1 MLDEL
6 FIKSNA
12 LIKLNNQKFE
22 RYFIKTTDLTHRL
35 SIILGSRGIGK
46 TTTLAQLAS
55 KNEGSLYLSL
65 DDIEIS
71 NDITAIIR
79 EFVLNGGKYLY
90 LDEIHK
96 NKDISGVLKFAYDN
110 FKDLN
115 IVATGSSALEI
126 LKSSHDL
133 SRRAIIYKM
142 HGMSFREYLGLFYGI
157 NITPFNL
164 DTILTTHQDIASDVA
179 KSLKEKELYITKLFK
194 EYLKFGYYPYY
205 KELSNEIVF
214 FQTLRQSIEAT
225 IDSDLLSVYPN
236 LSGNTARKLKLL
248 LHAISE
254 NVPYS
259 PNYTDLKKI
268 VDIKDDRTLKNY
280 LAMLENAGLI
290 RLLMRDEMAL
300 KNMDKADKIYLENTN
315 LMHLYKPDIGNIR
328 ETFFVNQLGN
338 SGEIYFSKSGD
349 FRVGEFV
356 FEIGGAKKGFSQIKD
371 DKNSFVA
378 ADNLEIG
385 FGSKIPL
392 WLFGFLY

>member
-12 LIKLNNQKFE
+12 LIKLNNQKFK
-22 RYFIKTTDLTHRL
+22 RYFIQTTDLTHRL
-35 SIILGSRGIGK
+35 SIVLGSRGIGK
-46 TTTLAQLAS
+46 TTTLAQLAN
-55 KNEGSLYLSL
+55 KNQGSLYLSL

-71 NDITAIIR
+71 NDITEIIK

-110 FKDLN
+110 FKDLSV
-115 IVATGSSALEI
+115 VATGSSALEI

-133 SRRAIIYKM
+133 SKKAIIYKM
-142 HGMSFREYLGLFYGI
+142 HGMSFREYLGLFYDI
-157 NITPFNL
+157 DFKTFDL
-164 DTILTTHQDIASDVA
+164 DTILTTHQDITTGVTE
-179 KSLKEKELYITKLFK
+179 SLKEKNLYIIKLFK
-194 EYLKFGYYPYY
+194 EYLKFGYYPYC
-205 KELSNEIVF
+205 KELPNEILF
-214 FQTLRQSIEAT
+214 FQTLRQSIETT

-248 LHAISE
+248 LHAIGG
-254 NVPYS
+254 NIPYS
-259 PNYTDLKKI
+259 PNYTDLKKMI
-268 VDIKDDRTLKNY
+268 NIKDDRTLKEY
-280 LAMLENAGLI
+280 LTMLENTGLI
-290 RLLMRDEMAL
+290 RLLMRNELSL

-315 LMHLYKPDIGNIR
+315 LMYLNRPDIGNLR
-328 ETFFVNQLGN
+328 EIFFVNQLGN
-338 SGEIYFSKSGD
+338 VGEIYFSKSGD

-356 FEIGGAKKGFSQIKD
+356 FEIGGAKKSFNQIKD

-378 ADNLEIG
+378 SDNLEIG

-392 WLFGFLY
+392 WLFGLMY